1 MKELDPEGAVRRQRH
16 QLQQRKYYSKGPN
29 YVWHLDGYDQLKPFG
44 FAIHECIDG
53 YSRKVLWLSLLQ
65 SNNDPKLV
73 CHLFTVYL
81 RSFGGIPRKSV
92 GDRGTEN
99 VHIAAAQRFLCRNHT
114 DSMSGFET
122 FQYGRSVSNQK
133 IEAFWS
139 QLRRLC
145 TGWWIDFLMNVVES
159 GECDLTLHIH
169 RECLKLSFSQIIQ
182 TQLDIVKESWNSNLI
197 RRTFTTDPS
206 VRPHGRPDVLYFVP
220 ELSSSGAV
228 DHRKTFDWK
237 DLNAIVE
244 VLEGQITPRLN
255 VCTPEF
261 EELASSPT
269 RENNLN
275 LPKNV

>member
-44 FAIHECIDG
+44 FAIHACIDG
-53 YSRKVLWLSLLQ
+53 YSRKVLSLSLLL
-65 SNNDPKLV
+65 SNKDPKLV

-99 VHIAAAQRFLCRNHT
+99 VHIPAAQRFLRRNHT

-122 FQYGRSVSNQK
+122 FQCGRSVSNQR

-145 TGWWIDFLMNVVES
+145 TRWWIDFLMNVVES
-159 GECDLTLHIH
+159 GECDLTLNIH
-169 RECLKLSFSQIIQ
+169 RECLKFSFSQIIQ
-182 TQLDIVKESWNSNLI
+182 TQLDIVKES
-197 RRTFTTDPS
+197 
-206 VRPHGRPDVLYFVP
+206 
-220 ELSSSGAV
+220 
-228 DHRKTFDWK
+228 
-237 DLNAIVE
+237 
-244 VLEGQITPRLN
+244 
-255 VCTPEF
+255 
-261 EELASSPT
+261 
-269 RENNLN
+269 
-275 LPKNV
+275 